1 MFAINL
7 HIVTKFIIKVF
18 DKRDN
23 RCRMGTIEGTH
34 KQTENEMN
42 SYLVR
47 LYVDGSL
54 DTYQVYANDRED
66 AQDKVIEVIEQ
77 VQRVHGEIVS
87 IKLIKD
93 YS

>member
-1 MFAINL
+1 MFANNL

-87 IKLIKD
+87 IKLVKD

>member
-1 MFAINL
+1 MFANNL

-54 DTYQVYANDRED
+54 DTYQVYANDREE
-66 AQDKVIEVIEQ
+66 AQEKVIEVIEQ
-77 VQRVHGEIVS
+77 VQRVHGDIVS